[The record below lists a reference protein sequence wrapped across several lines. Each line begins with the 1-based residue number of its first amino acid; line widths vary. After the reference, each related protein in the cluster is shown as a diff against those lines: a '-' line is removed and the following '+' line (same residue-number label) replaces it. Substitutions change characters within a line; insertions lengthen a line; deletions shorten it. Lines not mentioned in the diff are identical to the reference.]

1 MKVEIRPLEI
11 NKWHGKTGD
20 QDIQCAQTIYATV
33 NSDTNRY
40 ETGLDD
46 KDIEHLK
53 KEGVSYDL
61 SPGFNLNVPHTFW
74 ASPVSKVSLE
84 NHTTFFNTDNPM
96 DYIKYKLLLAS
107 KFVANSKEDLDKG
120 KFPEATHI
128 IYDEIKEDSAK
139 AKKIELKKKAYK
151 EILSL
156 SAIQKLHLIMAVDNE
171 DCRNM
176 TDDKINI
183 KVDNIA
189 NKKPKSVIEFSK
201 NETGYN
207 ALRYLVLV
215 ALDRSVL
222 RKEAGTIKYFDCK
235 IGNDTD
241 SAIDYLSNSENQ
253 ATYLKIKDAVEG

>member
-1 MKVEIRPLEI
+1 MKVEIRPLEL

-46 KDIEHLK
+46 KDIEQLK

-61 SPGFNLNVPHTFW
+61 SSGFNLNVPHPFW
-74 ASPVSKVSLE
+74 ESPVSKVTLE

-96 DYIKYKLLLAS
+96 DRIKYKLLLAS

-139 AKKIELKKKAYK
+139 AQKIELKKKAYGA
-151 EILSL
+151 ILSL
-156 SAIQKLHLIMAVDNE
+156 SHIQKLQLIMTLYNE

-176 TDDKINI
+176 SDNRINI
-183 KVDNIA
+183 KVDEISN
-189 NKKPKSVIEFSK
+189 NKPKSVIEFSEK
-201 NETGYN
+201 ESEYN
-207 ALRYLVLV
+207 ALRYLVLL
-215 ALDRSVL
+215 ALKENVI
-222 RKEAGTIKYFDCK
+222 RKEAGLIKHFDCK
-235 IGNDTD
+235 IGTD
-241 SAIDYLSNSENQ
+241 IDSTVDYLSNAENQ
-253 ATYLKIKDAVEG
+253 VTYIKIKGEVEG